1 MKPDI
6 IRTERDY
13 NMLMNEFPRMKLSG
27 IIVLTGSETLFKK
40 KFIHAVETRIFPE
53 DAGRDFN
60 HTVIYGEDAEPIA
73 DVCNTAPM
81 GHPMRLVVIHGYEQ
95 GNTDGVIEYA
105 SHPSSATLLILDT
118 DKKLAD
124 DVLHKEGLADIRF
137 IDFPEP
143 DERDIREWT
152 VQYCR
157 ARGKMISKD
166 AVNYLVD
173 NMRLGY
179 HDMEQ
184 ELVKIIDF
192 HADKELID
200 IGGVKDFTHTTK
212 MDVGFE
218 FAEALLAKDARK
230 AYTLLRRT
238 DRSLP
243 ELAGLVFY
251 KFLNL
256 HYIVL
261 YGKASTQEIAKA
273 AKVNPWALE
282 QDRKYAATMTLS
294 RSAWLL
300 AEIQELNR
308 VLVSTPKNIQRAY
321 FDTFIFS
328 VTRAS

>member
-1 MKPDI
+1 MKPDT

-13 NMLMNEFPRMKLSG
+13 NVFMNEFPRMKLSG
-27 IIVLTGSETLFKK
+27 IMVLTGSETLFKK
-40 KFIHAVETRIFPE
+40 KLISAIETRIFPD
-53 DAGRDFN
+53 DAGKDFN
-60 HTVIYGEDAEPIA
+60 FTVIYGEDSEAIA
-73 DVCNTAPM
+73 DICSTAPM

-95 GNTDGVIEYA
+95 GTVDGIIEYA
-105 SHPSSATLLILDT
+105 VHPAATTLLVLVT
-118 DKKLAD
+118 DKKLND
-124 DVLHKEGLADIRF
+124 DPLHKEGIADARF

-166 AVNYLVD
+166 AVNHLVD

-200 IGGVKDFTHTTK
+200 IDGVKDFTHTTK
-212 MDVGFE
+212 MDVGFD
-218 FAEALLAKDARK
+218 FAEALLLKDAKR

-243 ELAGLVFY
+243 ELAGLIFY
-251 KFLNL
+251 KFLNI
-256 HYIVL
+256 HYLML

-273 AKVNPWALE
+273 AKVNPWALD
-282 QDRKYAATMTLS
+282 QDRKFTGAMTLS

-300 AEIQELNR
+300 TELQELNR
-308 VLVSTPKNIQRAY
+308 VLVSQPRHIQRAY
-321 FDTFIFS
+321 FDKFIFT